1 MLQSGLARE
10 AMNEWLRML
19 DVVEASI
26 HSAFEKSQFHE
37 PPEPDRAD
45 DDFSAIHSSRMEMIE
60 RRLADLQAKV
70 AAAGRIAETVETLL
84 SDDERHSRE
93 WLELAEQT
101 RHRLSEMPASR
112 VS

>member
-1 MLQSGLARE
+1 MSQSGLARE

-26 HSAFEKSQFHE
+26 HSAFEKSALYE
-37 PPEPDRAD
+37 APDHDSAD
-45 DDFSAIHSSRMEMIE
+45 DDFSAIHSSKMEMIE
-60 RRLADLQAKV
+60 RRLTDLQAKV
-70 AAAGRIAETVETLL
+70 AAAGRIAETVEALL

-101 RHRLSEMPASR
+101 RHRLSELPASR

>member
-19 DVVEASI
+19 DGVEASI
-26 HSAFEKSQFHE
+26 HSAFEKSTLNEAPDH
-37 PPEPDRAD
+37 DRAD
-45 DDFSAIHSSRMEMIE
+45 DDFSATNTSKMEMIE
-60 RRLADLQAKV
+60 RRLTDLQAKV
-70 AAAGRIAETVETLL
+70 AAAGRIAETVEALL

-93 WLELAEQT
+93 WLDLARQT
-101 RHRLSEMPASR
+101 RHRLSELPASR